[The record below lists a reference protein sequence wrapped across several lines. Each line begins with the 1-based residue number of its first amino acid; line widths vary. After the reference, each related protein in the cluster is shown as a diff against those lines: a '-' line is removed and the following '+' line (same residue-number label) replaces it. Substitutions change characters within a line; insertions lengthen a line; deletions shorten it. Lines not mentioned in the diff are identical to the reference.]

1 MTFGIAC
8 YLFVILSRRMS
19 FEEYFPETTG
29 MIVLLIGSLSILN
42 SIYVWMVISGPLKE
56 DLIREQE

>member
-1 MTFGIAC
+1 MNFDK
-8 YLFVILSRRMS
+8 
-19 FEEYFPETTG
+19 YFPETTG
-29 MIVLLIGSLSILN
+29 MIILLVGSLSILN